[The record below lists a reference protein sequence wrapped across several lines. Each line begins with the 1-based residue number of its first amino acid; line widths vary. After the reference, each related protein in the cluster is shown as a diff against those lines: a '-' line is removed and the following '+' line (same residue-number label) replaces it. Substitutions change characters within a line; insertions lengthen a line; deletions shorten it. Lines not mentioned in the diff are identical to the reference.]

1 MPVRLCKERRETKN
15 RDVKKPGAAQKI
27 ENDKEKRMRRKYVAW
42 LLVMSMM
49 AGTGTTG
56 IQAFAAE
63 ETESTEAAELEA
75 EESSSDSSYEKP
87 YEVNVVEVKADGEQ
101 AALETHTKNIIEQD
115 GLKFKDLNGN
125 GSLDVYEDWRQDT
138 DSRVE
143 DLLSQMTL
151 EEKVGSLFHASTGG
165 TFTSLYPYTEEFLYS
180 NESQIEVDG
189 SHYTPLYH
197 QIISDYNTTFLH
209 NVNGT
214 PTEQLEENNIIQ
226 EIGESGRLGIPITLS
241 CDRSYNTWG
250 GMVNMSNY
258 AFGVADDEDLLYDQ
272 VAQYS
277 KEMRATGFHVPFHT
291 YGVEIGSWYGDE
303 VNNIAKMTEIE
314 TKAYEENGVSAC
326 TKHYIARGG
335 RSSYAKAVSPANLI
349 DSWMVGWQA
358 AVDAGTSFIML
369 NNGHGLNDCD
379 VMYDSETL
387 GILRNDL
394 GYDGIVVTDWPLF
407 QAEPSA
413 EGTTPEGEDLSSM
426 SVGELYTTMLKA
438 GVDQFGCFFMAD
450 GTDCSQEYIDANY
463 PDRSQPAW
471 PETIVEAVNDGI
483 CDIELVNTAVRR
495 TLKNKFELGLFE
507 DPYGSDEELL
517 TLAASKEY
525 QENQFE
531 LNTID
536 DIYAARNEATNENE
550 KRLQSESTVLLKN
563 DEDILPLATGT
574 SVYVTGDDEEAAA
587 NDMEAFK
594 AYGNVVEN
602 MEEADVVVARV
613 TDLDEGAKTVIEEAQ
628 AAGKKLVLAVQASN
642 GSFAGNGNE
651 PDSYIAENCDALLMM
666 TYDCKTD
673 HGSSMGD
680 FYTYTLPSVL
690 ADMTFGER
698 TPEGNLVYEI
708 ARNSDAAILDWGELA
723 YDTGVST
730 ETRLYMAA
738 TVRQNPETELP
749 SNLGDVLYPANFG
762 MRYGKKSNIQVNTLV
777 MDQEVATTEQ
787 ANAWTGEM
795 EEVSSAVNKTV
806 ASGES
811 FQIYM
816 IAENSGE
823 DGTMTVEA
831 YEGDTLLNSQLVS
844 VEKESFTIVTMDI
857 TLEGAG
863 EHVITVG
870 DNSLTVTVE

>member
-1 MPVRLCKERRETKN
+1 
-15 RDVKKPGAAQKI
+15 
-27 ENDKEKRMRRKYVAW
+27 MRRKYVAW
-42 LLVMSMM
+42 MLAIGMI
-49 AGTGTTG
+49 TGSCGTG
-56 IQAFAAE
+56 IQAMAAE
-63 ETESTEAAELEA
+63 TTESAVET
-75 EESSSDSSYEKP
+75 EESSASDGSYERP
-87 YEVNVVEVKADGEQ
+87 YDVNIVEVAADGEQ
-101 AALETHTKNIIEQD
+101 VALEARTKNIIEQD

-125 GSLDVYEDWRQDT
+125 GTLDVYEDWRQDT
-138 DSRVE
+138 DARVE

-214 PTEQLEENNIIQ
+214 PADQLKENNTIQ

-258 AFGVADDEDLLYDQ
+258 AFGVADDEELLYDQ

-277 KEMRATGFHVPFHT
+277 KEMRALGFHVPFHT

-303 VNNIAKMTEIE
+303 VNNIAKMTAAE
-314 TKAYEENGVSAC
+314 TRAYEENGVSAC

-335 RSSYAKAVSPANLI
+335 RSSYANAVSPANLV
-349 DSWMVGWQA
+349 DSWMVGWKA

-407 QAEPSA
+407 LAEPSA
-413 EGTTPEGEDLSSM
+413 EGTTPEGQDLSTM

-471 PETIVEAVNDGI
+471 PETIVEAVNDGT
-483 CDIELVNTAVRR
+483 CDEELVNTAVRR

-507 DPYGSDEELL
+507 DPYGSDEEILS
-517 TLAASKEY
+517 LAASEEY

-536 DIYAARNEATNENE
+536 DIYAARNDATNENE

-563 DEDILPLATGT
+563 DDQILPLAEGT
-574 SVYVTGDDEEAAA
+574 AVYVTGDDETAAA
-587 NDMEAFK
+587 NDAEAFG
-594 AYGNVVEN
+594 AYGNVVDSIDD
-602 MEEADVVVARV
+602 ADVVVARV
-613 TDLDEGAKTVIEEAQ
+613 TDLDEGAKAAIEAAQ
-628 AAGKKLVLAVQASN
+628 AAGKKLILAVQATN
-642 GSFAGNGNE
+642 GSFGGGAAE
-651 PDSYIAENCDALLMM
+651 PDAYIAENCDALLMM

-690 ADMTFGER
+690 ADMVFGER
-698 TPEGNLVYEI
+698 SPEGTLLYEI
-708 ARNSDAAILDWGELA
+708 ARNSDDAQLDWGELA
-723 YDTGVST
+723 YDTGVNT

-738 TVRQNPETELP
+738 TVRQNPTAELP
-749 SNLGDVLYPANFG
+749 SNLGNVLYPADFG
-762 MRYGKKSNIQVNTLV
+762 MSYSETPDININTLV
-777 MDQEVATTEQ
+777 MDQEVVTTEQ
-787 ANAWTGEM
+787 ENAWTGEM
-795 EEVSSAVNKTV
+795 EEVKSAVNKTV
-806 ASGES
+806 ASGET
-811 FQIYM
+811 FKIYM
-816 IAENSGE
+816 IADNNGG
-823 DGTMTVEA
+823 DGNTTVEA

-844 VEKESFTIVTMDI
+844 VQKESFAVVTMEI

-870 DNSLTVTVE
+870 DNTLTVTVA